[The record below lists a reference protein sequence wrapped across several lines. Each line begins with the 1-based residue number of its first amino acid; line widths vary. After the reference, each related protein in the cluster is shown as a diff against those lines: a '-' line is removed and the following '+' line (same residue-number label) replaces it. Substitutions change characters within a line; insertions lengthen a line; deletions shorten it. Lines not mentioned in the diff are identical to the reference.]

1 MSHTFHIPVL
11 GTAYSIETPIK
22 VAHLGISSVI
32 SIVDDILVERLRK
45 FYSQKVN
52 LNYQPITKKD
62 IAFRSKR
69 ITAYLNLVHKM
80 VEAKVESM
88 KQECFEKKGEL
99 VKYFELLPEHSA
111 LKKMYIKFIAEE
123 NSLTKQKLE
132 QELKQNIVQGA
143 IDVNIMSKVDKLNL
157 NKEGEVINSDALE
170 SFKGFADSTLNA
182 AVVLSAGMNP
192 KLYNYIEN
200 FSDFFPDENNQLR
213 KRIILKVSD
222 FRSALIQAKF
232 LAKKG
237 LWVSEFRVESGLNC
251 GGHAFATDGLLT
263 GPILEEFKQNRNAM
277 LNELFEMY
285 QKALETKNINCNVCP
300 TQKITYQGGIGN
312 HEEDIFLQQFYQL
325 DGTGWG
331 SPFLLVPEATTVDEA
346 TLNNL
351 AKATKD
357 DFYISG
363 SSPLGVPFNNFK
375 LSSSEKQRIE
385 RIEKGRPGSPCIKKL
400 LVSNTEFTKEPI
412 CTASRQYQ
420 NLKIKQLQEQ
430 GLNQEEYQEQFNI
443 ITEKACLCE
452 GLATAAY
459 INNDIVEKN
468 ESTAVAIC
476 PGPNTAYFN
485 KIYSLNDMV
494 KHIYGKI
501 NLLDGVKRSNMYINE
516 LHLYIEYIKKDINHS
531 IKNLNDK
538 KIKYYNKFK
547 EQLENGITYYKNIIP
562 QIFNQSE
569 AYKKQ
574 MLTELDEAVNKINQI
589 FSILSNTE
597 EKQTKVA

>member
-1 MSHTFHIPVL
+1 
-11 GTAYSIETPIK
+11 
-22 VAHLGISSVI
+22 
-32 SIVDDILVERLRK
+32 
-45 FYSQKVN
+45 
-52 LNYQPITKKD
+52 
-62 IAFRSKR
+62 
-69 ITAYLNLVHKM
+69 
-80 VEAKVESM
+80 
-88 KQECFEKKGEL
+88 
-99 VKYFELLPEHSA
+99 
-111 LKKMYIKFIAEE
+111 
-123 NSLTKQKLE
+123 
-132 QELKQNIVQGA
+132 
-143 IDVNIMSKVDKLNL
+143 
-157 NKEGEVINSDALE
+157 
-170 SFKGFADSTLNA
+170 
-182 AVVLSAGMNP
+182 
-192 KLYNYIEN
+192 
-200 FSDFFPDENNQLR
+200 
-213 KRIILKVSD
+213 
-222 FRSALIQAKF
+222 
-232 LAKKG
+232 
-237 LWVSEFRVESGLNC
+237 
-251 GGHAFATDGLLT
+251 
-263 GPILEEFKQNRNAM
+263 
-277 LNELFEMY
+277 
-285 QKALETKNINCNVCP
+285 
-300 TQKITYQGGIGN
+300 
-312 HEEDIFLQQFYQL
+312 
-325 DGTGWG
+325 
-331 SPFLLVPEATTVDEA
+331 
-346 TLNNL
+346 
-351 AKATKD
+351 
-357 DFYISG
+357 
-363 SSPLGVPFNNFK
+363 
-375 LSSSEKQRIE
+375 
-385 RIEKGRPGSPCIKKL
+385 
-400 LVSNTEFTKEPI
+400 PI